1 MEENILRKAQQ
12 KKLLGDLAIEEGNF
26 TTAFFKENAIR
37 ELFGENLHGQ
47 GNDLRDMVAQEP
59 TGLEDVA
66 ASAKVWEAGIEVV
79 EEQMDVVA
87 AKTSKAEACAELA
100 EFDENVP
107 LDTEINDSEDKS
119 PAEEELERLVADLT
133 PIEKFALEYLE
144 KNLDEATMEL
154 MKAAE
159 VCLSCDGVE
168 ETVILLLLTGGNRTE
183 QEGLGD
189 GTHEEFEGS

>member
-1 MEENILRKAQQ
+1 MRKAQQ

-37 ELFGENLHGQ
+37 DLFGENLRGQ

-87 AKTSKAEACAELA
+87 AKTSKAEANAELA

-107 LDTEINDSEDKS
+107 LDTDPNEGEDKS
-119 PAEEELERLVADLT
+119 PAEEELERLVAELT

-144 KNLDEATMEL
+144 KNQDEATMEL

-159 VCLSCDGVE
+159 VRS
-168 ETVILLLLTGGNRTE
+168 
-183 QEGLGD
+183 
-189 GTHEEFEGS
+189 

>member
-168 ETVILLLLTGGNRTE
+168 ETNSSSSYRRK
-183 QEGLGD
+183 
-189 GTHEEFEGS
+189 